1 MKKYLFKLGNYMLNF
16 LEGILAV
23 IAGVVIGTGLV
34 IHHIPFVSKQLEK
47 THPDIAMGSISV
59 MGLMFWVVVTIGI
72 IIYHFC

>member
-1 MKKYLFKLGNYMLNF
+1 MLNF

-34 IHHIPFVSKQLEK
+34 IHHIPFIRKQLEK

-59 MGLMFWVVVTIGI
+59 MGLMFWVVIGL
-72 IIYHFC
+72 IIYHFT